1 MKPTPNLLQDVHYL
15 YLEEVKQLNWTVFL
29 PPLFNMENRYIK
41 NALEQAR
48 VVISKSRIEP
58 AKGAL

>member
-29 PPLFNMENRYIK
+29 PPLFNMENTYIK
-41 NALEQAR
+41 NELEQAGI
-48 VVISKSRIEP
+48 VIN
-58 AKGAL
+58 